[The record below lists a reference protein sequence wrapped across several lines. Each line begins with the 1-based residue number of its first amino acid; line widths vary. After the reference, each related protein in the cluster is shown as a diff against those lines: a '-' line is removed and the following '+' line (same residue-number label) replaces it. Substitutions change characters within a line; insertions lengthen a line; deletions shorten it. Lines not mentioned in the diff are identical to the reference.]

1 MTYHQRI
8 QLCSTSPKIN
18 WKNFH
23 HQTQHFVWQAHSWFN
38 YGWIHAQVSIKYGNN
53 FREQNYTKLLQGQ
66 LVELQGFR
74 DHLIFIFITCLRR
87 FVVRHIWTGLIIT
100 ESKGTWGWDLLIQ
113 FLPSRSHK
121 VHHSVMH
128 QSEIHNL
135 NWVESWI
142 KLFWIMLQT
151 WHVLKKQALYST
163 MANKGGKFLEKL
175 WCSISGEV

>member
-1 MTYHQRI
+1 MWRNNLKVTILGALPIIFLENNKLKLTFLYYQTELVTYHQRI

-38 YGWIHAQVSIKYGNN
+38 YGWIHAQVSLKYGNN

-87 FVVRHIWTGLIIT
+87 FVVRHIGTGLIIT
-100 ESKGTWGWDLLIQ
+100 ESKGTWGWDLWSNFYHQEAIKYIIQ
-113 FLPSRSHK
+113 
-121 VHHSVMH
+121 
-128 QSEIHNL
+128 
-135 NWVESWI
+135 
-142 KLFWIMLQT
+142 
-151 WHVLKKQALYST
+151 
-163 MANKGGKFLEKL
+163 
-175 WCSISGEV
+175 